1 MLAVLGETLDIPLEL
16 QLSMAV
22 ATYCSLE
29 KFVQFLC
36 DWVLYFKAE
45 DIGFGAVEAPSGI
58 AHLLP
63 A

>member
-1 MLAVLGETLDIPLEL
+1 VFAIFSEILNITLEF
-16 QLSMAV
+16 QLPMTV

-29 KFVQFLC
+29 IWVQFLC

-45 DIGFGAVEAPSGI
+45 DICFGAVEAASGI

>member
-1 MLAVLGETLDIPLEL
+1 VLAILRETLDIPLEF

-29 KFVQFLC
+29 TFVQFLC

-45 DIGFGAVEAPSGI
+45 DICFGAVEAASGI